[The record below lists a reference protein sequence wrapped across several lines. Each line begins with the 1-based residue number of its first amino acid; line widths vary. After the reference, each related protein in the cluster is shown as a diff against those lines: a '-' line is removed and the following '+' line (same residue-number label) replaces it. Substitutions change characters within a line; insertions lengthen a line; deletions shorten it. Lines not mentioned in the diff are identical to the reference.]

1 MKHPMSIIDAA
12 LRSGAPEALQEALP
26 LLAEMPLDAN
36 PLLAGCQGRV
46 LHLLGRDA
54 EARHYL
60 EKAAAGREIGALTL
74 LGQLWLFGLGGESDR
89 AKARDSL
96 HRAAFLLNEAE
107 LTGLRLPD
115 PNDNE
120 PLLAAFEQLQ
130 KGDWEQTRRLLL
142 PSAAAGNAGA
152 QWNLGQIHQQLNGPT
167 DRQQMFLWWAL
178 AGWAGDEDAQ
188 VNLAQL
194 CWDGDGAAPDR
205 VLARR
210 WAELAAAQGDE
221 DGRTMLAR
229 MDAWQA
235 RHD

>member
-1 MKHPMSIIDAA
+1 M
-12 LRSGAPEALQEALP
+12 
-26 LLAEMPLDAN
+26 
-36 PLLAGCQGRV
+36 
-46 LHLLGRDA
+46 
-54 EARHYL
+54 
-60 EKAAAGREIGALTL
+60 
-74 LGQLWLFGLGGESDR
+74 
-89 AKARDSL
+89 
-96 HRAAFLLNEAE
+96 AAF
-107 LTGLRLPD
+107 D
-115 PNDNE
+115 
-120 PLLAAFEQLQ
+120 QLQ

-210 WAELAAAQGDE
+210 WVELAAAQGDE